1 MAEPSG
7 TGPAARLP
15 PSGPGWRL
23 AGRGVRLSLREHGK
37 QVSVRT
43 TSDVDQAC
51 QEAVLTCTCV
61 AGFQALGDA
70 VGPCRDPRSGRAK
83 GLGRDEVTDSSGAPR
98 GCGRATP
105 EAFGA
110 GRCRRGCGC
119 HAGSLEGTRVGGRVL
134 PRSADLS
141 NKGAV
146 SASPGSLGAGARR
159 GRRCG
164 AVAGAAR
171 PSAVVRRALCVVRR
185 TSGGCRV
192 LWGGGGDPVSARP
205 SSACSP
211 AGATLSTR
219 LWTLGT
225 STPWFGHPLPLRFF
239 TGRHLR
245 SLVKREFGE
254 FFHLR

>member
-1 MAEPSG
+1 MVPAGARGLAGE
-7 TGPAARLP
+7 GPRPGRGHRQLRCPARLRPGHARGVWSWTMP
-15 PSGPGWRL
+15 PRVRASRGFPGRHEGGGPGAPPLCRSEQQGCRFGFTWL
-23 AGRGVRLSLREHGK
+23 VRCWSQARS
-37 QVSVRT
+37 QV
-43 TSDVDQAC
+43 
-51 QEAVLTCTCV
+51 
-61 AGFQALGDA
+61 
-70 VGPCRDPRSGRAK
+70 
-83 GLGRDEVTDSSGAPR
+83 
-98 GCGRATP
+98 
-105 EAFGA
+105 
-110 GRCRRGCGC
+110 
-119 HAGSLEGTRVGGRVL
+119 
-134 PRSADLS
+134 
-141 NKGAV
+141 
-146 SASPGSLGAGARR
+146 RR

-185 TSGGCRV
+185 MSGGCRV